1 MRLIRESDGATVV
14 EALEVADGLWSRIIG
29 LQFRRSLPVGAGL
42 LLVPC
47 HSVHTFFCRFPIDM
61 VLLDRQAMV
70 IGLRLHVRPWQ
81 IIWSVKGTHAI
92 LELPAGAAFVDEGD
106 VLRLAPLEVTPPQ
119 KSLIFLVPSA
129 K

>member
-1 MRLIRESDGATVV
+1 MRLIRGSDGATVV
-14 EALEVADGLWSRIIG
+14 EALEVADGLWSRVIG
-29 LQFRRSLPVGAGL
+29 LQFRRSLSAGAGL

-61 VLLDRQAMV
+61 VLLDRQAKV

-81 IIWSVKGTHAI
+81 IIWPVKGTHAI

-106 VLRLAPLEVTPPQ
+106 VLRLAPLEGSQPRE
-119 KSLIFLVPSA
+119 SLSFLVPSA